1 MRRRSFLK
9 AVGGATGGLALGM
22 ETVLGAERPEGAKEG
37 ESVAGLPRRVLG
49 RSGQKVSI
57 VGFPGL
63 SLARHDQKRCTE
75 ALHAAFDRG
84 VNYFDVAPAY
94 GEAQAKMGVGL
105 QGLDRSRYFLA
116 CKTNKRDKDG
126 ARKELEQSLT
136 LLKTDHLDL
145 YQMHHLRR
153 SEEVKQALGPG
164 GAIETFLKA
173 KEEGKVRWLGF
184 SAHTTVG
191 AIEALRGFPFD
202 TVMFPISFVE
212 YYLWG
217 FGKEVLEFAAKQGAA
232 VVAIKAM
239 CRGAWPKDV
248 KQTRKWWYRPVEDP
262 GEVELA
268 WRFTLSQPGVV
279 AGIPPAFLDLLDKA
293 IEAAKGYRP
302 ITEPETDTLRR
313 IAKTCESIFQ
323 KEAQV
328 TAARPCGRPVV

>member
-9 AVGGATGGLALGM
+9 AVGGATGGIALGL
-22 ETVLGAERPEGAKEG
+22 ETAPGAERTEVAKPV

-49 RSGQKVSI
+49 RTGQKVSV

-63 SLARHDQKRCTE
+63 ALARNDQKRCTE
-75 ALHAAFDRG
+75 GLHAALDRG
-84 VNYFDVAPAY
+84 VNYFDVAPRY
-94 GEAQAKMGVGL
+94 GDAQEKMGVGL

-116 CKTNKRDKDG
+116 CKTNKRDKAG

-145 YQMHHLRR
+145 YQLHHLRR
-153 SEEVKQALGPG
+153 PEEVKQALGPG
-164 GAIETFLKA
+164 GAIETFVKA

-184 SAHTTVG
+184 SAHTTAG
-191 AIEALRGFPFD
+191 AIEALRGFSFD
-202 TVMFPISFVE
+202 TVMFPISFAE
-212 YYLWG
+212 YFLWG

-248 KQTRKWWYRPVEDP
+248 KQARKWWYRPVEDP

-279 AGIPPAFLDLLDKA
+279 AGIPPAFLELLDKA

-313 IAKTCESIFQ
+313 IAKSCESIFQ
-323 KEAQV
+323 KEA
-328 TAARPCGRPVV
+328 

>member
-1 MRRRSFLK
+1 MKRRSFLK
-9 AVGGATGGLALGM
+9 AVGGATGGLALGV
-22 ETVLGAERPEGAKEG
+22 EAVLGAERPETAKEV
-37 ESVAGLPRRVLG
+37 ESVGGLPRRVLG
-49 RSGQKVSI
+49 RTGQKVSV

-75 ALHAAFDRG
+75 GLHAALDRG

-94 GEAQAKMGVGL
+94 GDAQAKMGVGL
-105 QGLDRSRYFLA
+105 QGLDRGRYFLA
-116 CKTNKRDKDG
+116 CKTNKRDKAG
-126 ARKELEQSLT
+126 VREELERSLT

-184 SAHTTVG
+184 SAHTTQG
-191 AIEALRGFPFD
+191 AIEALQAFRFD
-202 TVMFPISFVE
+202 AVMFPVSFVE

-217 FGKEVLEFAAKQGAA
+217 FGKEVLEFAAKRGAA

-239 CRGAWPKDV
+239 CRGAWPKGV
-248 KQTRKWWYRPVEDP
+248 EQSRKWWYRPVEDP
-262 GEVELA
+262 GEIELA

-279 AGIPPAFLDLLDKA
+279 TGFPPAFLDLFEKA
-293 IEAAKGYRP
+293 IEAAGKYRP
-302 ITEPETDTLRR
+302 ITGPETDTLRR
-313 IAKTCESIFQ
+313 IANSCESIFQ

-328 TAARPCGRPVV
+328 TAASPCGPPVV